1 MLDYQ
6 AEEPPR
12 IGGGSPPNGYFVLV
26 VPEPAGTGP
35 DVATVLRVL
44 RSGWRTILLSSVIF
58 GVASAAASLALR
70 NEYEASALVAPV
82 ASDQGGMGAG
92 LRGQLG
98 GSLGG
103 LAALAGV
110 DLGAGSGAKEQAMAT
125 LTSKG
130 FSREFIESQALLPV
144 LFDERLRVVPHGW
157 GGNYDAP
164 SLDDGVKRFTRDVLR
179 IVEDKRSGM
188 VTVRVRW
195 YSPELAA
202 AWANQFVAKANAR
215 LRAEAIRE
223 AEQNLRYLT
232 RESERTESVEVRRSI
247 YSLIEAQVNSAMLAN
262 VRPDYAFKVIDPA
275 HPPDPKNK
283 VAPQRALLA
292 IAGGLLGAI
301 LAGLLVL
308 WRQRTSLGGPV
319 AVGRPAT
326 QPE

>member
-1 MLDYQ
+1 
-6 AEEPPR
+6 
-12 IGGGSPPNGYFVLV
+12 
-26 VPEPAGTGP
+26 
-35 DVATVLRVL
+35 
-44 RSGWRTILLSSVIF
+44 
-58 GVASAAASLALR
+58 
-70 NEYEASALVAPV
+70 
-82 ASDQGGMGAG
+82 
-92 LRGQLG
+92 
-98 GSLGG
+98 
-103 LAALAGV
+103 
-110 DLGAGSGAKEQAMAT
+110 
-125 LTSKG
+125 
-130 FSREFIESQALLPV
+130 
-144 LFDERLRVVPHGW
+144 
-157 GGNYDAP
+157 
-164 SLDDGVKRFTRDVLR
+164 
-179 IVEDKRSGM
+179 
-188 VTVRVRW
+188 
-195 YSPELAA
+195 
-202 AWANQFVAKANAR
+202 VAKANAR